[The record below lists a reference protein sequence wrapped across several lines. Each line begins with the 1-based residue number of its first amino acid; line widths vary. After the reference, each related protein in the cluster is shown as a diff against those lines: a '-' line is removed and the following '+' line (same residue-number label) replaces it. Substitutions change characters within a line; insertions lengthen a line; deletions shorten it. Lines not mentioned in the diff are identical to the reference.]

1 LRSSN
6 QFASSPEARS
16 LRGASG
22 WYWTVIEFGRAHVN
36 KEIAEIDATD
46 LEDILFRI
54 FPSEV
59 ICRPVEARSV
69 VVELRAFFRFL
80 RRVQGSRKADACLR
94 LLQRAPIR
102 KLERRLAQSTS
113 FGVVKLFLLD
123 ALLTFPSESQLA
135 TAKA

>member
-1 LRSSN
+1 
-6 QFASSPEARS
+6 
-16 LRGASG
+16 
-22 WYWTVIEFGRAHVN
+22 VIEFGRAYAD

-59 ICRPVEARSV
+59 ICRPVEARAV

-80 RRVQGSRKADACLR
+80 KRVQGSRKADACLR
-94 LLQRAPIR
+94 LLRRAAIP
-102 KLERRLAQSTS
+102 KLERRLAQTTS

-123 ALLTFPSESQLA
+123 AR
-135 TAKA
+135 